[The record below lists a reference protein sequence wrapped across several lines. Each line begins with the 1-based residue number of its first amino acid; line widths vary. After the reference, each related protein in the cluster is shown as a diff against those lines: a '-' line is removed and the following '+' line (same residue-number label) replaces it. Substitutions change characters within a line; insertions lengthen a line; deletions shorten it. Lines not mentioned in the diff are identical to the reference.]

1 MAERPLRVGIT
12 RDNLG
17 PDGKPIFPDSV
28 LSMLDH
34 PRIEWE
40 FMPVFETEM
49 TAETAAR
56 YDAVCAMLTKITL
69 ATLRRNDLRLRL
81 VARFGVGYDTID
93 VPACTERGVMLTI
106 APDGVRTP
114 VATCALTFVLALS
127 QHIRTKDRIVREG
140 RWDARTNHMGIGL
153 EGRVLGSIG
162 VGNIGGEMYRLA
174 RPLGMRHIAHDPFQT
189 PEQVAGL
196 GIELVDMET
205 VLRDSDFLCV
215 HCPLNEQTRGLVDAA
230 KLAKMKPTAFLI
242 NTARGPIV
250 DEGALYRALVDGTI
264 AGAGLDVFEQ
274 EPTPP
279 DNPILTLDN
288 VLVTPHA
295 FCFTDECLEGL
306 ARSAFNAVRALADNA
321 TPNYVVNQPVLDHPK
336 VRPLIGR

>member
-1 MAERPLRVGIT
+1 MAERTLRVGIT

-17 PDGKPIFPDSV
+17 PDGRPIFPASV

-40 FMPVFETEM
+40 FMPVFEDTM
-49 TAETAAR
+49 TPDTAAR
-56 YDAVCAMLTKITL
+56 YDAVCAMLTRVTP
-69 ATLRRNDLRLRL
+69 ATLGRADQRLRL
-81 VARFGVGYDTID
+81 IARFGVGYDTID
-93 VPACTERGVMLTI
+93 VPACTERGVLLTI

-127 QHIRTKDRIVREG
+127 QHIRAKDRMVREG
-140 RWDARTNHMGIGL
+140 RWADRTDFMGIGL

-162 VGNIGGEMYRLA
+162 VGNIGAEMYRLA
-174 RPLGMRHIAHDPFQT
+174 RPFGMRHLAHDPFQK

-205 VLRDSDFLCV
+205 VLRESDFLCI
-215 HCPLNEQTRGLVDAA
+215 HCPLNEHTRGLVDAA
-230 KLAKMKPTAFLI
+230 KLARMKPTAFLI

-250 DEGALYRALVDGTI
+250 DEAALYRALRDGTI

-306 ARSAFNAVRALADNA
+306 ARSAFNAVRALADNTA
-321 TPNYVVNQPVLDHPK
+321 PDYVVNQPALDHPS